1 MTLVNLSVTLT
12 AALTALAP
20 LHSNAAELQPETLKA
35 WEEYVRSADSRMQ
48 ARLHDGHVFLWADEA
63 PGRDWRLTRGEI
75 LVSQTE
81 KNGVRSV
88 PNGLIHDWIGAAF
101 IPHAR
106 LATVLN
112 VVHDYDRYKVF
123 YKPVVADSKVVACS
137 PMEQRFSMLW
147 VHRELFVT
155 AALHSQYEARDFEV
169 DGTRWYSI
177 ADTTQ
182 VQEIKGYGQPG
193 ERWLP
198 PDQGSGFIWRLHS
211 IARYEQ
217 RDGGVYVELEAIAL
231 TRDVPSSLGWLLN
244 PVIERLSRNSLVTSL
259 RQTREAIAL
268 PTSVRGSLIFGCDRR
283 SWCQR
288 SPDGE

>member
-1 MTLVNLSVTLT
+1 MTLVNLSVTVT
-12 AALTALAP
+12 APLTALAP
-20 LHSNAAELQPETLKA
+20 LHSNAAELRPETLKA
-35 WEEYVRSADSRMQ
+35 WEECVRSADSRMQ
-48 ARLHDGHVFLWADEA
+48 ARLHDGHAFLWADEA
-63 PGRDWRLTRGEI
+63 PGRGWRLKQGEI

-81 KNGVRSV
+81 KNGVGSV

-101 IPHAR
+101 IPNAM
-106 LATVLN
+106 LETVLS

-123 YKPVVADSKVVACS
+123 YKPVVADSKVLACS
-137 PMEQRFSMLW
+137 PEEQRFSMLW
-147 VHRELFVT
+147 VHRVLLVT
-155 AALHSQYEARDFEV
+155 AALHSQYKARDFEV
-169 DGTRWYSI
+169 DRTRWYSI

-211 IARYEQ
+211 VARYEQ
-217 RDGGVYVELEAIAL
+217 RDGGVYVELEAMAL

-268 PTSVRGSLIFGCDRR
+268 PASVRGSLTFVCDRR
-283 SWCQR
+283 YWCQR
-288 SPDGE
+288 SPGGE